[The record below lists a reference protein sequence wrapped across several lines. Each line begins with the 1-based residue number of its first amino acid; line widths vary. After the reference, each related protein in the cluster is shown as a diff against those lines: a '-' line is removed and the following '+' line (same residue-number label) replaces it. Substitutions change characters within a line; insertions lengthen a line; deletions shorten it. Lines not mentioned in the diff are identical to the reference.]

1 MILNKNVI
9 ETDSFLDVNN
19 DIYRILTVFNDCQEL
34 KKLLVYTDKKPLEK
48 KEDVTKDLR
57 DTQIA
62 RVPLLPYDEDEGSL
76 VVISLVSAEE
86 SAKSDTLHPT
96 LAIDIFCPGNQWI
109 INEGIRPLN
118 IAHVISNLMKHEL
131 TQTGGVK
138 YRCTGIVNCQL
149 SDILLGYRM
158 LYETVIDD

>member
-1 MILNKNVI
+1 MILNKNVM

-19 DIYRILTVFNDCQEL
+19 DIYRIITVFNNCQEL
-34 KKLLVYTDKKPLEK
+34 KKLLVYTDKKPLER

-62 RVPLLPYDEDEGSL
+62 RVPVLPYDENEGSII
-76 VVISLVSAEE
+76 VVSMVSADE
-86 SAKSDTLHPT
+86 SPKTDVLHPT
-96 LAIDIFCPGNQWI
+96 LAIDIFTPGNQWI

-118 IAHVISNLMKHEL
+118 IAHIISNLMKYQL

-138 YRCTGIVNCQL
+138 YRCTGVVNCQL
-149 SDILLGYRM
+149 SDILVGYRL

>member
-1 MILNKNVI
+1 MILNKNVM

-19 DIYRILTVFNDCQEL
+19 DIYRIITVFNNCQEL
-34 KKLLVYTDKKPLEK
+34 KKLLVYTDKKPLER

-62 RVPLLPYDEDEGSL
+62 RVPVLPYDEEEGSII
-76 VVISLVSAEE
+76 VVSMVSADE
-86 SAKSDTLHPT
+86 SPKTDVLHPT
-96 LAIDIFCPGNQWI
+96 LAIDIFTPGNQWI

-118 IAHVISNLMKHEL
+118 IAHTISNLMKYQL

-138 YRCTGIVNCQL
+138 YRCTGVVNCQL
-149 SDILLGYRM
+149 SDILVGYRL